1 MHLLVGCDDLD
12 YNCYNIIMTDTQQSE
27 LKRNEKGHFAGGTPP
42 AGFNKHPENISPGG
56 WKKENTIS
64 YQYNRFLNMT
74 PEQLKDYSKTPD
86 NERTVAMDIA
96 YSRVL
101 ASRKSLMDTKE
112 ITDRTEGKAP
122 QAIDLTS
129 SDGSM
134 TPQVI
139 IESVYANKPNFRP
152 DNTPAETA
160 EVADDSSPE
169 SS

>member
-1 MHLLVGCDDLD
+1 
-12 YNCYNIIMTDTQQSE
+12 MTDTQQSDIV
-27 LKRNEKGHFAGGTPP
+27 RDEKGRFNGGTPP
-42 AGFNKHPENISPGG
+42 AGFNKNPQNISPGG

-74 PEQLKDYSKTPD
+74 PEELKAFANTPD

-122 QAIDLTS
+122 QSIDVTTGGDKLNIALVEFI
-129 SDGSM
+129 DG
-134 TPQVI
+134 TDKD
-139 IESVYANKPNFRP
+139 E
-152 DNTPAETA
+152 DTNTT
-160 EVADDSSPE
+160 
-169 SS
+169 

>member
-1 MHLLVGCDDLD
+1 MSNANTEQMAQKRDAKGR
-12 YNCYNIIMTDTQQSE
+12 II
-27 LKRNEKGHFAGGTPP
+27 GGPPP

-74 PEQLKDYSKTPD
+74 PEQLKEFANTSDK
-86 NERTVAMDIA
+86 ERTVAMDIA

-122 QAIDLTS
+122 QSIDVTS
-129 SDGSM
+129 GG
-134 TPQVI
+134 
-139 IESVYANKPNFRP
+139 EALKPILVEFISEK
-152 DNTPAETA
+152 NTDT
-160 EVADDSSPE
+160 D
-169 SS
+169 